1 MDATN
6 TFQIQVFLSCI
17 LLFGAMS
24 AKSLEVGYYKCT
36 NTCPQA
42 EEIVKGIV
50 YKYVSQE
57 PGLGAGLIRMF
68 FHDCFVRVYKH
79 IYIILIC
86 TPYIYF
92 FSFLINGS

>member
-1 MDATN
+1 MDARN
-6 TFQIQVFLSCI
+6 ALQIQVFLSCI

-24 AKSLEVGYYKCT
+24 TKSLEVGYYKCQ

-42 EEIVKGIV
+42 EDIVKGVV

-68 FHDCFVRVYKH
+68 FHDCFVRVQ
-79 IYIILIC
+79 IYIK
-86 TPYIYF
+86 YF
-92 FSFLINGS
+92 

>member
-1 MDATN
+1 MDTRYAL
-6 TFQIQVFLSCI
+6 QIQVFLSCI

-24 AKSLEVGYYKCT
+24 AKSLEIGHYKCK

-42 EEIVKGIV
+42 EDIVKGVV

-68 FHDCFVRVYKH
+68 FHDCFVRVYKL
-79 IYIILIC
+79 IIKI
-86 TPYIYF
+86 
-92 FSFLINGS
+92 FLINTYTVYIFFFPN